1 MEDNNARRVLF
12 IVAIILVCISVGG
25 TIAGVAGSY
34 WFTTDKQYFGL
45 LTNCRTNMDNTDK
58 CETRDNILKFSNNGK
73 RLKSLELEKGSTCK
87 KINFAIKSKLKGY
100 YTVVLMENII
110 PP

>member
-34 WFTTDKQYFGL
+34 WFTTDKRYFGL
-45 LTNCRTNMDNTDK
+45 LTNCRTNMDKTDE
-58 CETRDNILKFSNNGK
+58 CETRDNVLKFSNDDK
-73 RLKSLELEKGSTCK
+73 LVKSLELEKGSTCK